1 MAAAA
6 ERLEALPGV
15 RHVSRTDAGHDG
27 TALLTADVRADAADA
42 ALEML
47 ARAKVPDAD
56 VALVRLERIAPLSAE
71 AEPMALVWAD
81 LLGQARLNTR
91 TAVRYL
97 VFMAVAGVIAAFGVI
112 NEDQVLIVGAMAV
125 SPDLLPITAACTG
138 IALGN
143 GRLVGRGLASLAV
156 GLGAAGLTA
165 FAVTGML
172 NLFGGLPSGFS
183 LQQHSIVSQTSV
195 NAETVLVAL
204 AAGTAGMLAL
214 ETRASA
220 AVGVAISVTTIPA
233 SAFLGVAAGI
243 GELSDSLDALW
254 VLFANVTMMLVGGS
268 LTLIV
273 QRVAAT
279 RHEAGGQAD
288 NRARGPMG

>member
-6 ERLEALPGV
+6 AQLEALQGV
-15 RHVSRTDAGHDG
+15 RHLSRTDAGHDG
-27 TALLTADVRADAADA
+27 TALLTADVRADTADA

-47 ARAKVPDAD
+47 ARAKIPDAD

-71 AEPMALVWAD
+71 AEPTALVWSD

-138 IALGN
+138 IATGS
-143 GRLVGRGLASLAV
+143 GRLVRRGLASLAV

-165 FAVTGML
+165 FAVTAIL
-172 NLFGGLPSGFS
+172 NLFGGLPGGFS

-195 NAETVLVAL
+195 NAETILVAL
-204 AAGTAGMLAL
+204 AAGIAGMLAL

-254 VLFANVTMMLVGGS
+254 VLLANVTMMLVGGS

-273 QRVAAT
+273 QRVTAARQEARVRANSGARDPT
-279 RHEAGGQAD
+279 R
-288 NRARGPMG
+288 

>member
-6 ERLEALPGV
+6 ERLEALSGV
-15 RHVSRTDAGHDG
+15 SHVSRTDARHDG
-27 TALLTADVRADAADA
+27 TALLTADVRADTADA

-47 ARAKVPDAD
+47 ARQQIPDAD

-71 AEPMALVWAD
+71 VEPVALVWSD

-112 NEDQVLIVGAMAV
+112 DEDQVLIVGAMAV

-143 GRLVGRGLASLAV
+143 GRLVRRGLASLAV

-165 FAVTGML
+165 CTITAIL
-172 NLFGGLPSGFS
+172 NLFGSLPTGFS
-183 LQQHSIVSQTSV
+183 LEQHTIASQTSV
-195 NAETVLVAL
+195 DAETILVAL

-233 SAFLGVAAGI
+233 SAFLGVAAGV
-243 GELSDSLDALW
+243 GKLSDSLDAVW
-254 VLFANVTMMLVGGS
+254 VLLANVTMMLIGGS

-273 QRVAAT
+273 QRVTAA
-279 RHEAGGQAD
+279 RHEAAVRAKSG
-288 NRARGPMG
+288 ARGPTG

>member
-6 ERLEALPGV
+6 EQLEALPGV
-15 RHVSRTDAGHDG
+15 RHISRTDAGRDG
-27 TALLTADVRADAADA
+27 TALLTADVRADTADA

-71 AEPMALVWAD
+71 VEPMALVWSD

-138 IALGN
+138 IAIGN

-165 FAVTGML
+165 FAVTAFL

-204 AAGTAGMLAL
+204 AAGIAGMLAL

-243 GELSDSLDALW
+243 GELTDSLDALW

-268 LTLIV
+268 LTLIA

-279 RHEAGGQAD
+279 RQEAGVRAKSG
-288 NRARGPMG
+288 ARGPTG